1 MLVVVRSVR
10 ILYRVTQGH
19 LSLTCG
25 SSLYFTCCPIL
36 LLCSFVFVADLHL
49 YTEHLF
55 FLLLAVLLCSVLS
68 LLNEWVVTIGRNVS
82 TFHLYHDENEQV
94 TCRWDNDDISYI
106 LGQQAW
112 LDFNS
117 DITLNQSSSAD
128 RHVSTLRHIIT
139 IIGQQVFALSPYY
152 WLLSGEAAIT
162 IFAVFGF
169 TRPGISPKISLIQ
182 GDRDIHYAAEVVNI
196 YWYLVYNLQICG
208 IT

>member
-117 DITLNQSSSAD
+117 DITLNQFSSTD
-128 RHVSTLRHIIT
+128 RHVSTCDT
-139 IIGQQVFALSPYY
+139 LSR
-152 WLLSGEAAIT
+152 LLANKSLFFLLGTGCLAE
-162 IFAVFGF
+162 
-169 TRPGISPKISLIQ
+169 RRRSPFLQSL
-182 GDRDIHYAAEVVNI
+182 V
-196 YWYLVYNLQICG
+196 
-208 IT
+208 